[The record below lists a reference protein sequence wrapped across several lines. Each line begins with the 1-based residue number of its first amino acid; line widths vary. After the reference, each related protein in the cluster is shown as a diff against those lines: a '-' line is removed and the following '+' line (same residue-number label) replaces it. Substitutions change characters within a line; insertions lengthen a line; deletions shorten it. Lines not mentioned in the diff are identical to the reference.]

1 MLLRMCQILRLV
13 RSMTVFEQVFV
24 PLSASTR
31 KVSSSAQQL
40 SLSKQIFKRYCQ
52 PKVTW
57 SGVRISSPNMSNFLT
72 FLVVFLAFLEELDPM
87 EWSDSSEDEAVDDD
101 EEELEDS
108 DEEDELSDS
117 ILLRME
123 AV

>member
-1 MLLRMCQILRLV
+1 
-13 RSMTVFEQVFV
+13 MTVFEQVVFVV

-40 SLSKQIFKRYCQ
+40 SLSRQIFKRYCQ

-72 FLVVFLAFLEELDPM
+72 FLVVFLAFLLELEPDPM
-87 EWSDSSEDEAVDDD
+87 EWSDSSEDEEDD

-108 DEEDELSDS
+108 EEEDELSVS

>member
-1 MLLRMCQILRLV
+1 
-13 RSMTVFEQVFV
+13 MTVFEQVVFV

-72 FLVVFLAFLEELDPM
+72 FLVVFLAFLLELEPDPM
-87 EWSDSSEDEAVDDD
+87 EWSDSSEDEEDDDD

>member
-1 MLLRMCQILRLV
+1 
-13 RSMTVFEQVFV
+13 MTVFEQIFV

-72 FLVVFLAFLEELDPM
+72 FLVVFLAFLLELEPDPM
-87 EWSDSSEDEAVDDD
+87 EWSDSSEDEEDD

-108 DEEDELSDS
+108 EEEDELSVS

>member
-1 MLLRMCQILRLV
+1 
-13 RSMTVFEQVFV
+13 MTVFEMQVVVV

-40 SLSKQIFKRYCQ
+40 SLSKQIFKRYCHPQ
-52 PKVTW
+52 VTW
-57 SGVRISSPNMSNFLT
+57 SGVRISSPNISNFLT
-72 FLVVFLAFLEELDPM
+72 FLIFLAFLEELEDPM
-87 EWSDSSEDEAVDDD
+87 EWSDSSDEL
-101 EEELEDS
+101 ELLLLLLLEPEDS
-108 DEEDELSDS
+108 DDEVSAS

>member
-1 MLLRMCQILRLV
+1 
-13 RSMTVFEQVFV
+13 MTVFEMQVV

-40 SLSKQIFKRYCQ
+40 SLSKQIFKRYCHPQ
-52 PKVTW
+52 VTW
-57 SGVRISSPNMSNFLT
+57 SGVRISSPNISNFLT
-72 FLVVFLAFLEELDPM
+72 FLIFLAFLEELEDPM
-87 EWSDSSEDEAVDDD
+87 EWSDSSDEL
-101 EEELEDS
+101 ELLLLLLEPEDS
-108 DEEDELSDS
+108 DDEVSAS

>member
-1 MLLRMCQILRLV
+1 
-13 RSMTVFEQVFV
+13 MTVFEQVVFV

-72 FLVVFLAFLEELDPM
+72 FLVVFLAFLMELEPDPI
-87 EWSDSSEDEAVDDD
+87 EWSDSSEDEEDDD
-101 EEELEDS
+101 EELEDS
-108 DEEDELSDS
+108 EEEDELSVS

>member
-1 MLLRMCQILRLV
+1 
-13 RSMTVFEQVFV
+13 MTVFEQVVFV

-57 SGVRISSPNMSNFLT
+57 SGVRISSPSMSNFLT
-72 FLVVFLAFLEELDPM
+72 FLVVFLAFLLELEPDPM
-87 EWSDSSEDEAVDDD
+87 EWSDSSEDEEDD

-108 DEEDELSDS
+108 EEEDELSVS